1 MGEVRPQLK
10 FLEELDRLEKKR
22 HEEAEREV
30 LLRAAR
36 VGVSLVPGR
45 VYVVDHCRDSSDCI
59 VQVSVSKVDSCRV
72 TGENLTEN
80 YVNKYVLSRF
90 IMNAVF

>member
-45 VYVVDHCRDSSDCI
+45 VYVVDH
-59 VQVSVSKVDSCRV
+59 
-72 TGENLTEN
+72 
-80 YVNKYVLSRF
+80 
-90 IMNAVF
+90 

>member
-1 MGEVRPQLK
+1 MLQTDKRYEVSSDVKPQIK

-36 VGVSLVPGR
+36 VSHLFFK
-45 VYVVDHCRDSSDCI
+45 I
-59 VQVSVSKVDSCRV
+59 
-72 TGENLTEN
+72 
-80 YVNKYVLSRF
+80 
-90 IMNAVF
+90 

>member
-1 MGEVRPQLK
+1 MVGEVRPQLK

-36 VGVSLVPGR
+36 VGVSVGH
-45 VYVVDHCRDSSDCI
+45 VV
-59 VQVSVSKVDSCRV
+59 
-72 TGENLTEN
+72 
-80 YVNKYVLSRF
+80 
-90 IMNAVF
+90 